1 MENIK
6 STKMVEDILTIA
18 IMVAII
24 CLQSLIKATKNQA
37 PSEISFCGRMA
48 DILLADTYIITA
60 IHGFVKLKLL
70 I

>member
-1 MENIK
+1 MKNVK
-6 STKMVEDILTIA
+6 STKTVEDILTIT

-24 CLQSLIKATKNQA
+24 CLQSLIKAIKTK
-37 PSEISFCGRMA
+37 PSSRSSFCGRM
-48 DILLADTYIITA
+48 DNILLADTYIITA